1 MVKLDP
7 VSGLSRH
14 PIGKGA
20 VGIDIGP
27 QTLAYSAE
35 GGADLVELADQVQCI
50 EQEKSRLQRKMDRSR
65 RASNPDNYVQDGTI
79 KRGVKLTHNKSRRY
93 CKLQKELAYMLY
105 RQAETRKRQH
115 RELIN
120 RLLTMGNCFYI
131 EDVHWNS
138 LAHRAKKT
146 EISEKTG
153 RYKRKNVLE
162 NPLLTKPL
170 QCWWTC
176 SNRNVNRLSWM
187 W

>member
-1 MVKLDP
+1 MVC
-7 VSGLSRH
+7 VVIFGGESG
-14 PIGKGA
+14 GKAGSCQRIVPA
-20 VGIDIGP
+20 SDRKRRRGIDIGP

-65 RASNPDNYVQDGTI
+65 RASNPDNYAQDGTI

-120 RLLTMGNCFYI
+120 RLLTMGDCFYI
-131 EDVHWNS
+131 
-138 LAHRAKKT
+138 
-146 EISEKTG
+146 SE
-153 RYKRKNVLE
+153 KNVLE

-170 QCWWTC
+170 QCWWIC

>member
-1 MVKLDP
+1 MDP

-93 CKLQKELAYMLY
+93 CKLQKELAYPGEVAARFSGDVDTVEALFTSGIISMVADACRIISIL
-105 RQAETRKRQH
+105 AVIAVKNTGLA
-115 RELIN
+115 LI
-120 RLLTMGNCFYI
+120 LIAVLPFFA
-131 EDVHWNS
+131 S
-138 LAHRAKKT
+138 LPVMCR
-146 EISEKTG
+146 
-153 RYKRKNVLE
+153 RR
-162 NPLLTKPL
+162 PF
-170 QCWWTC
+170 
-176 SNRNVNRLSWM
+176 
-187 W
+187 